1 VEACAQ
7 VQKFFTSAV
16 FQVKSR
22 ARGQIAVLDFL
33 QYFFIKK
40 KVRKNIDSPNQPK
53 HWGSAMQLGLNS
65 FIRVNAGRQPMGVE
79 APRIGLARR

>member
-40 KVRKNIDSPNQPK
+40 KVRKNIDRPTSQNTGAQ
-53 HWGSAMQLGLNS
+53 QCN
-65 FIRVNAGRQPMGVE
+65 GV
-79 APRIGLARR
+79 